1 MSSTRRALAWSFA
14 ERYASL
20 AINLASTL
28 LLARLLTPAQIGL
41 YSLCAALAGML
52 AIVRDLGTSE
62 YLIQAPDVA
71 PERLRTVRGVALL
84 AGWSTAALLW
94 LLAGPAA
101 GYFGAAG
108 VADVLRL
115 LSLGFVL
122 LPLTSPEFARL
133 NRELRFR
140 ELFHLQ
146 LAGALVQAGV
156 ALGLASR
163 GHGALSL
170 AWGNLANVGVQTLW
184 LARPA
189 WWGQGWPR
197 CHGALEVLRFGW
209 RYSLARGIETA
220 TQSVHEPLI
229 ARQFGFASVGLF
241 SRAYGLV
248 DLFEQNVASAVVR
261 VTTPVFAQA
270 HRDGGALAERYALAT
285 AMYTGVAWPFFVA
298 VALMAH
304 DILLLMFG
312 PQWVEAAP
320 LATVLALA
328 TLPHGLYALAPQ
340 LLSATGRVQARLR
353 MAWQV
358 APVHLGGLLLAAP
371 FGLRAMACAWGITA
385 LWSSVLYA
393 RQLAVALRTSIG
405 RLLGGCWR
413 SAVLAALVGLSIW
426 SASRLVDAWA
436 PSALVALSRLG
447 LTGLAG
453 LLAWLAILRMLCH
466 PLLAAFPFA
475 RKA

>member
-1 MSSTRRALAWSFA
+1 MSSTRRALIWSFA

-71 PERLRTVRGVALL
+71 PARLRTVRGVALL
-84 AGWSTAALLW
+84 AGWATAALLW
-94 LLAGPAA
+94 LLATPAA
-101 GYFGAAG
+101 RYFGNAG
-108 VADVLRL
+108 VADVLGL

-146 LAGALVQAGV
+146 LAGALVQAAV
-156 ALGLASR
+156 ALGLASH

-170 AWGNLANVGVQTLW
+170 AWGNLANVIVQTLW

-189 WWGQGWPR
+189 WWRQDWPR
-197 CHGALEVLRFGW
+197 LQGAWEVLRFGW

-220 TQSVHEPLI
+220 TQSAHEPLI

-270 HRDGGALAERYALAT
+270 HRDGSALAERYALAT

-298 VALMAH
+298 VALLSH
-304 DILLLMFG
+304 DIVLLMFG
-312 PQWVEAAP
+312 AQWVQAAP

-340 LLSATGRVQARLR
+340 MLSATGRVQARLR

-371 FGLRAMACAWGITA
+371 FGLQAMAWAWGITA
-385 LWSSVLYA
+385 LWSLWLYSRALAAALGWPMARLLWPSHRSGLVAGVVAAALWTVQQVLEA
-393 RQLAVALRTSIG
+393 PASPLALRLALAAGIAAAA
-405 RLLGGCWR
+405 W
-413 SAVLAALVGLSIW
+413 LAALW
-426 SASRLVDAWA
+426 
-436 PSALVALSRLG
+436 
-447 LTGLAG
+447 LT
-453 LLAWLAILRMLCH
+453 RH
-466 PLLAAFPFA
+466 PLAQLA
-475 RKA
+475 RRHRR